1 MVISN
6 SMISGRLFN
15 IAISSRVSHEQWESD
30 SITNRERESDHKS
43 DCRCAVERPDSEI
56 VAKFGVE
63 AVKKL
68 IAASAW
74 AKELSLPH
82 GSNLPT
88 PSVISR

>member
-1 MVISN
+1 MISN

-15 IAISSRVSHEQWESD
+15 IAISSRVSHEQWD
-30 SITNRERESDHKS
+30 KDAITNREREGDHGSDN
-43 DCRCAVERPDSEI
+43 RCAVERSDAEMISE
-56 VAKFGVE
+56 FGVKAIKE
-63 AVKKL
+63 L

>member
-1 MVISN
+1 MISN
-6 SMISGRLFN
+6 SIISGRLFS
-15 IAISSRVSHEQWESD
+15 IAISSRVSMEQWD
-30 SITNRERESDHKS
+30 KDAITNREREGDHCS
-43 DCRCAVERPDSEI
+43 NNRYAVERSDAKMI
-56 VAKFGVE
+56 AKFGVE
-63 AVKKL
+63 TIEKS